1 MQQLLAKL
9 ASYEFNIRSFHPEKS
24 FGWSGLNFSGD
35 NRGFSLKP
43 SGKRIATSRIWH
55 KFTLNTSDGGI
66 LFTGTESDSSHAAWS
81 DKPFSYSDS
90 DLKPRSQFFRMLPKR
105 AVDGRINLRAKGK
118 YHGSNHAMPGSPEM
132 QKATGTTYVP
142 DINVE
147 YEIFVTVDQSSPHI
161 DVGILVKGD
170 GFPNT
175 EAFIADPTGNAVFL
189 GTHIREGAAPLT
201 LAANFTHKLF
211 GIVIRLAINDKGSF
225 TGTVEDEGGRFIAGS
240 PKRITYSIEDWN
252 KKFIQADP
260 NAGHCMG
267 LEDIERIA
275 ECF

>member
-1 MQQLLAKL
+1 MQHLQATL

-35 NRGFSLKP
+35 NRGFSLKR
-43 SGKRIATSRIWH
+43 SGTTLTTSRIWH
-55 KFTLNTSDGGI
+55 RFNLNTVDGALLYDKTRSD
-66 LFTGTESDSSHAAWS
+66 DSHAAWATEPYKY
-81 DKPFSYSDS
+81 DDIALAPKA
-90 DLKPRSQFFRMLPKR
+90 QIFRFPPHKT
-105 AVDGRINLRAKGK
+105 AEGIVNLRTRGN

-132 QKATGTTYVP
+132 QKSMGVTYVP

-147 YEIFVTVDQSSPHI
+147 YEIFVTANPKESYI

-175 EAFIADPTGNAVFL
+175 EAFIVDPQGNAVFL
-189 GTHIREGAAPLT
+189 GTHVREGVAPVT

-211 GIVIRLAINDKGSF
+211 GNVIRLPINMQGNFS
-225 TGTVEDEGGRFIAGS
+225 GTVEDEGGRFVKKSVNKI
-240 PKRITYSIEDWN
+240 IYSIPDWN
-252 KKFIQADP
+252 KKFIISDP
-260 NAGHCMG
+260 NASRCMG
-267 LEDIERIA
+267 LEDIRRIA